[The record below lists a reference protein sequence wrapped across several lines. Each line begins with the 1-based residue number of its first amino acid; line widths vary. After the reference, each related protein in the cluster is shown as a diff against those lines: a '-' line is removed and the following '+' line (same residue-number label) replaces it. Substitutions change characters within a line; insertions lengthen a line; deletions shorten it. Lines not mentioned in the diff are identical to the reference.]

1 MIYDMHFALCL
12 FQPLPDVFVGVRLV
26 LPASV
31 TDDREELA
39 RYFVAYPFVTEC
51 CVRLSVCGTQQ
62 VLYRRFLCGFVATLS
77 VEKLG
82 KVQLSFSGP

>member
-1 MIYDMHFALCL
+1 MHFGLLCL

-39 RYFVAYPFVTEC
+39 RYFVAYPFVTDC
-51 CVRLSVCGTQQ
+51 CVRLSVERSKFCADVRLWFCG
-62 VLYRRFLCGFVATLS
+62 
-77 VEKLG
+77 EKVG
-82 KVQLSFSGP
+82 KLQLSLSGP